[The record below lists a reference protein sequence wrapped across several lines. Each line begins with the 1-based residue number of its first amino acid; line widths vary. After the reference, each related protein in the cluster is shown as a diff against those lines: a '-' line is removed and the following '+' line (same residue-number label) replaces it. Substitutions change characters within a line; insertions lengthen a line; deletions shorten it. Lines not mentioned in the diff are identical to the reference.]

1 GGPRAAARAAGQ
13 AAAVRA
19 AGRPPSAAHPGRP
32 AGAAR
37 EAGAAAAAG
46 LAVRRGGLMARW
58 SARVDPPWDVDAWRG
73 IARHALQ
80 AQVAPED
87 IDWQDGDAPATLL
100 AAPDIAEAVAQPVE
114 PRAPGALPGLA
125 ADVLCHR
132 EPQRLGLLYRMLWR
146 SNHGEPRL
154 LSNPADAD
162 VRRAQ
167 ALAQ

>member
-1 GGPRAAARAAGQ
+1 AWPTWRGCAR
-13 AAAVRA
+13 RWSSCC
-19 AGRPPSAAHPGRP
+19 RSCSWPTTIR
-32 AGAAR
+32 GAPWTTHRHCAR
-37 EAGAAAAAG
+37 SWRR
-46 LAVRRGGLMARW
+46 RRGRARCSTRRPEMARW

-100 AAPDIAEAVAQPVE
+100 SAPDIAEAVAQPVE

-167 ALAQ
+167 